1 MRDYPNAII
10 IGAGASGIAMAYK
23 LTRMGFRD
31 FVIYD
36 KMSGIGGTWFA
47 NTYPGCGCDVPS
59 HLYSFSF
66 ALNPD
71 WSKALC
77 EQPEILAYLN
87 DVVDRFE
94 LRGFF
99 ELQIECLGAVW
110 NEEEQLWEVSL
121 KNVVTGIEFRRK
133 ANIFVSAV
141 GGISAPKE
149 IDLPGKETFTG
160 RSWHSARWD
169 HSYDYTGKRLAVIG
183 NGCSASQIVPKLVQ
197 KASFV
202 KQYSRSAQWYH
213 ERPNHLTSPLSKAL
227 CRYVPLYQRYLRL
240 RLFASF
246 EFMTLA
252 YGAGE
257 KAARERRKLE
267 GASKRYTLGKTPQKY
282 HGFIIPDFPLGCKRR
297 VFDPDY
303 LDSLSS
309 PNLDVTA
316 SKIKQIDGSVIETE
330 DGDRTEFDAICYA
343 TGFRVTEFLTPM
355 RVIGRDGVQLNEKWK
370 ETGGAVAYK
379 GMTVAG
385 FPNFSILF
393 GPNTFLA
400 HNSAIFI
407 LELAADYTVRH
418 IFRPILDGQAT
429 SVEVKAE
436 AEGYW
441 ATKTQYKLQQM
452 VWSGGCSN
460 WNLNSV
466 GRNTASYPGTGM
478 DLLWEFWQRD
488 FADYVFRGGS
498 RYWILKRLGRWA
510 RTAVKSLGLA
520 VLVSW
525 MVWRLVAS
533 VSWTRGGLQSSVVQ
547 LLRSARSSISARL
560 SA

>member
-1 MRDYPNAII
+1 MRDYTNAII

-31 FVIYD
+31 FEIYD
-36 KMSGIGGTWFA
+36 KMPGIGGTWYA

-87 DVVDRFE
+87 NVVDKFG

-99 ELQIECLGAVW
+99 ELQVECLGAVW
-110 NEEEQLWEVSL
+110 KEDEQLWEVSL
-121 KNVVTGIEFRRK
+121 KNLVTNVQFKRK

-141 GGISAPKE
+141 GGISAPRE

-160 RSWHSARWD
+160 KSWHSARWD

-183 NGCSASQIVPKLVQ
+183 SGCSACQIVPKVAE

-213 ERPNHLTSPLSKAL
+213 ERPNKSTTPISRAL
-227 CRYVPLYQRYLRL
+227 CRYVPLYQRYLRF

-246 EFMTLA
+246 ESMTLT
-252 YGAGE
+252 YGSGE
-257 KAARERRKLE
+257 KAAKERQKVEAEARK
-267 GASKRYTLGKTPQKY
+267 YTLSKTPEKY
-282 HGFIIPDFPLGCKRR
+282 HNFIIPDFPLGCKRR

-303 LDSLSS
+303 LDSLSR
-309 PNLDVTA
+309 PNLEVTA
-316 SKIKQIDGSVIETE
+316 SKIKQIDGSVIETQ

-343 TGFRVTEFLTPM
+343 TGFKVTEFLTPM
-355 RVIGRDGVQLNEKWK
+355 EVIGRDGVRLNEKWK
-370 ETGGAVAYK
+370 QTGGAVAYK

-407 LELAADYTVRH
+407 LELAADYTIRN
-418 IFRPILDGQAT
+418 IFKPILDKRAT
-429 SVEVKAE
+429 SVEIKEE

-441 ATKTQYKLQQM
+441 TTKTQYQLQQM

-460 WNLNSV
+460 WNLDSS

-478 DLLWEFWQRD
+478 DLLWEFWQKD
-488 FADYVFRGGS
+488 FSDYVFRGGS
-498 RYWILKRLGRWA
+498 RYWVVNRLWRWTSTTVRNLWAYALISWMLWRLAPRLGGSGGRLQSLGQVL
-510 RTAVKSLGLA
+510 RTAASSL
-520 VLVSW
+520 
-525 MVWRLVAS
+525 
-533 VSWTRGGLQSSVVQ
+533 
-547 LLRSARSSISARL
+547 SARL

>member
-1 MRDYPNAII
+1 MRDYTNAII
-10 IGAGASGIAMAYK
+10 IGGGASGISMAYK

-31 FVIYD
+31 FTIYD
-36 KMSGIGGTWFA
+36 KMEGIGGTWYA

-87 DVVDRFE
+87 NVVDKFG

-99 ELQIECLGAVW
+99 ELQVECLGAVW
-110 NEEEQLWEVSL
+110 NEEERIWEVRL
-121 KNVVTGIEFRRK
+121 KNLVTGIEYTRT
-133 ANIFVSAV
+133 ATIFVSAV
-141 GGISAPKE
+141 GGISAPRE
-149 IDLPGKETFTG
+149 VDLPGKDTFTG
-160 RSWHSARWD
+160 ESWHSARWD
-169 HSYDYTGKRLAVIG
+169 HSYDYTGKRLAVVG
-183 NGCSASQIVPKLVQ
+183 NGCSASQIVPKVVQ

-213 ERPNHLTSPLSKAL
+213 ERPNKSTSSLSKAL
-227 CRYVPLYQRYLRL
+227 CRYVPLYQRYLRF
-240 RLFASF
+240 RLFSLF
-246 EFMTLA
+246 ETMTLT
-252 YGAGE
+252 YGDGE
-257 KAARERRKLE
+257 KAAKERLKVE
-267 GASKRYTLGKTPQKY
+267 ASAIKYTLDKTPEKY
-282 HGFIIPDFPLGCKRR
+282 HNFIIPDFPLGCKRR

-330 DGDRTEFDAICYA
+330 NGDRTEFDAICYA

-355 RVIGRDGVQLNEKWK
+355 KVVGRDGALLNEKWRAA
-370 ETGGAVAYK
+370 GGAVAYK
-379 GMTVAG
+379 GTTVAG
-385 FPNFSILF
+385 FPNFAILF

-407 LELAADYTVRH
+407 LEMAADYTIRN
-418 IFRPILDGQAT
+418 IFKPILDKQAD
-429 SVEVKAE
+429 SVEVKEE
-436 AEGYW
+436 AQNFW
-441 ATKTQYKLQQM
+441 ATKIQYQLQKM

-460 WNLNSV
+460 WNLTSN

-478 DLLWEFWQRD
+478 DLVSLLGAQQISEVAENHCQERMGPSSGVLD
-488 FADYVFRGGS
+488 NLAPGGS
-498 RYWILKRLGRWA
+498 PRRDKRR
-510 RTAVKSLGLA
+510 
-520 VLVSW
+520 
-525 MVWRLVAS
+525 VAIIETGAS
-533 VSWTRGGLQSSVVQ
+533 E
-547 LLRSARSSISARL
+547 LRIHC
-560 SA
+560 